1 MTNILLISEDT
12 LKTYSNLNENIYGKS
27 IAPSIVISQD
37 IYLQKFLGSC
47 LYKKILELVDN
58 CMIESIINQHYKYLL
73 DEYITPFLI
82 YQTIANLIP
91 ELSVK
96 VANLGT
102 LISNDEHLENL
113 SQGDRNLVIAHYQ
126 NIADSYCRYMQVY
139 LKENRMKF
147 PELNCEC
154 DSPVLDSSSDTGL
167 FLGGERGRII
177 L

>member
-12 LKTYSNLNENIYGKS
+12 LKTYSNLNDNICGKN
-27 IAPSIVISQD
+27 IAPSIVITQD
-37 IYLQKFLGSC
+37 IFLQKFLGSC
-47 LYKKILELVDN
+47 LYKKILEIVDN
-58 CMIESIINQHYKYLL
+58 GNIESIINQHYKYLL

-96 VANLGT
+96 ISNLGT
-102 LISNDEHLENL
+102 IISNDEHIVNL
-113 SQGDRNLVIAHYQ
+113 SQGERNLTIAHYQ
-126 NIADSYCRYMQVY
+126 SIADSYCRYMQAY

-154 DSPVLDSSSDTGL
+154 DSPTLDSSSETGL
-167 FLGGERGRII
+167 WLGGFYGKKIN
-177 L
+177 